1 MNAEK
6 RQQRTSEGAE
16 RSVSVGGIRKQYSA
30 PELVIYGSLV
40 ELTGVQGN
48 DSLDPAF
55 TGSRQTG

>member
-1 MNAEK
+1 MNEEK

-16 RSVSVGGIRKQYSA
+16 GSVSVGGVRKKYTS

-40 ELTGVQGN
+40 ELTGVNGN

-55 TGSRQTG
+55 VGSKQTG